1 MLVAIPGL
9 GWWWL
14 GFPPGWGWLVLPMF
28 PAMPVSFGML
38 VVMALV
44 LVSLGAGLRLVL
56 NNL

>member
-1 MLVAIPGL
+1 
-9 GWWWL
+9 
-14 GFPPGWGWLVLPMF
+14 MF